1 MKEAHQNLSG
11 VKMSQHRKAW
21 LIHYPKAGEKA
32 QVPFRSRNFGIL
44 TFFFPSHKVMLLLPK
59 TTIFIFIYQKNW
71 TLQVRSKL
79 ESREYNQCRNYEFF
93 NV

>member
-44 TFFFPSHKVMLLLPK
+44 TFFFLLIKYNVAFIKDNDFYFYLSKKLDTSSSFKVGIK
-59 TTIFIFIYQKNW
+59 RI
-71 TLQVRSKL
+71 
-79 ESREYNQCRNYEFF
+79 
-93 NV
+93 